1 MITRPWKS
9 HTEVDPRREYLALI
23 TYLPRKSFWSIRSFV
38 RQSGMIQEQ
47 LEDARGLV
55 GYSMRVQLLGKKA
68 WTLSVW
74 EDEAALQE
82 FVRKSPPADTMRK
95 PIIQPG
101 KARFVRF
108 KLDGSKVT
116 PSWDEAL
123 GQLDARS

>member
-1 MITRPWKS
+1 MQ
-9 HTEVDPRREYLALI
+9 VDPRREYLALI

-47 LEDARGLV
+47 LEDTRGLV
-55 GYSMRVQLLGKKA
+55 GYSMRAQLLGKRA

-74 EDEAALQE
+74 EDESALQE
-82 FVRKSPPADTMRK
+82 FVRKSPHVDTMRK

-101 KARFVRF
+101 KARFVRY
-108 KLDGSKVT
+108 KLAGSKVP

-123 GQLDARS
+123 GQLERRS

>member
-1 MITRPWKS
+1 
-9 HTEVDPRREYLALI
+9 
-23 TYLPRKSFWSIRSFV
+23 
-38 RQSGMIQEQ
+38 MIQEQ

>member
-9 HTEVDPRREYLALI
+9 YMQVDPGREYLALI
-23 TYLPRKSFWSIRSFV
+23 TFLPRKSFWSIRSFV

-47 LEDARGLV
+47 LEDTRGLV
-55 GYSMRVQLLGKKA
+55 GYSMRAQLLGKRA

-82 FVRKSPPADTMRK
+82 FVRKSPHVDTMTR

-101 KARFVRF
+101 RSRFVRF
-108 KLDGSKVT
+108 KLAGSKVP
-116 PSWDEAL
+116 PSWEEAL
-123 GQLDARS
+123 AQREKRS

>member
-9 HTEVDPRREYLALI
+9 YMQVDPRREYLALI

>member
-9 HTEVDPRREYLALI
+9 YMQVDPRREYLALI

-47 LEDARGLV
+47 LEDTRGLV
-55 GYSMRVQLLGKKA
+55 GYSMRAQLLGKKA

-82 FVRKSPPADTMRK
+82 FVRKSPHADTMRK
-95 PIIQPG
+95 PIIQLG
-101 KARFVRF
+101 KSRFVRYE
-108 KLDGSKVT
+108 LAGSNVP

-123 GQLDARS
+123 AQLEKRS